1 MGLPSK
7 THYFFLTDANGRFY
21 YANYDVKGNP
31 VISTQSQ
38 PIPLKYSPAELK
50 NSKLTFAT
58 NQKYFSLVRAI
69 TYPLKF
75 IKDGADI
82 LRSCDYL
89 GSGYESIVY
98 LTVIQKDYNT
108 GKFVLA
114 YKGRIDFSRKQDDPR
129 TGYTVSTLD
138 ESAWSIL
145 AANESVLYQVDCSPT
160 NPKAV
165 RVLFDG
171 VTLNNRAVFQP
182 VSQLVAGD
190 GVTNHNTMVYPLSL
204 ISQDG
209 DSAGAI
215 LQSQQQ
221 TYLTGDSNSLIAYYK
236 AGLNALF
243 MSLYPVT
250 INVQGTISFT
260 TPSAGNMNDGF
271 RYTVMFQTYKN
282 FFTSYAPF
290 VIINSWHLSPN
301 TVYNTPFNKTISLDS
316 SEALY
321 LCIRNIT
328 DYSGHQWGTINV
340 ANITITTKTKSQPQL
355 CYGLRALDL
364 LQALVSK
371 ATRNKY
377 TIQSNYFT
385 ENNNDICLSGDAIRQ
400 VNNAYIQSSFADWFK
415 SFDAEYHLALR
426 IINGVLWIEPA
437 TSVYASGNDIFELG
451 EIRDLILTPAIDY
464 LANEVKV
471 GSPKQDYRH
480 SNGRYEF
487 NSTNSFSLPVTTV
500 QKVIDLTT
508 KYRTDSYGISFL
520 ILDYQ
525 GESSKDNLGDTDVFM
540 VKLSNTKGTAT
551 TPVETFVSL
560 TMDNA
565 PTAPY
570 IQYPQTGTCIT
581 NDKPTI
587 RGMATPSTLI
597 NIYADHTLDGSTTSD
612 STGAWSYTIATALQ
626 SYAYTTNPDG
636 TINVIHTGQHVIDA
650 TFTDDAGI
658 VNTTN
663 ITVDTTRTTATTLIT
678 PDGSVSLY
686 NNKPFLKGV
695 AQTSTTVTIT
705 IDGTV
710 AGTTTADGSCLWF
723 FQCGLLLDGLHN
735 IDINGIVTAITV
747 IPRSSITYPLIT
759 SFLDGFTE
767 TNNLPTITGVAMPN
781 VTVQLWLNYIP
792 ETMLGQTVSDGHG
805 NWSFTVLPQL
815 LPINP
820 PIPYI
825 PNGSNIISTGLVNN
839 VVLLDITGYLPN
851 KPLYSEIDGVIDNTI
866 FNTEYSPKR
875 MLLNRGAFWKSIF
888 YQLQNKQIVFEA
900 SDKNAL
906 LKTVLNGVTVQ
917 ENTSINISDLPDN
930 PLFLPIK
937 AKFKTQVNSTF
948 NEIFYNFSSGGY
960 LHGTYKGNDLFLM
973 PIGQMTQAN
982 ITDEVQEWEL
992 LLSPLNTLNNI
1003 SKLSKSG
1010 LTVQLMQNA
1019 ISHSDYN
1026 ELHFVQ
1032 YNYTKD
1038 AKYNTFDMYQ
1048 EWFKNRNPLYVSQPD
1063 YYQKIQ
1069 TCDIT
1074 VDQIVSN
1081 NLANLNLKIYNNATG
1096 VLVDTIVYTSVSSQP
1111 TISPDITQEAAITWN
1126 SYGAGTYF
1134 VVMCIDA
1141 TPLLI
1146 SEKVIVQDIWSN
1158 TILIESSSSVNK
1170 DNIFY
1175 STGFVSKMRIEGLVT
1190 NWTPEIV
1197 TYQNKDEIGNNQM
1210 LHSIP
1215 SRKKS
1220 IYFGDVMGLPDWAA
1234 IKVGLLI
1241 QNDTLLIE
1249 GQQYVM
1255 LADSKMERNDNE
1267 GYPMYYYKIDFEPAS
1282 NQHGLVAG
1290 GVNANLN
1297 SVVLVV
1303 DASAFGGASDT
1314 VIDITIN
1321 EN

>member
-1 MGLPSK
+1 M
-7 THYFFLTDANGRFY
+7 
-21 YANYDVKGNP
+21 
-31 VISTQSQ
+31 
-38 PIPLKYSPAELK
+38 
-50 NSKLTFAT
+50 
-58 NQKYFSLVRAI
+58 
-69 TYPLKF
+69 
-75 IKDGADI
+75 
-82 LRSCDYL
+82 
-89 GSGYESIVY
+89 
-98 LTVIQKDYNT
+98 
-108 GKFVLA
+108 
-114 YKGRIDFSRKQDDPR
+114 
-129 TGYTVSTLD
+129 
-138 ESAWSIL
+138 
-145 AANESVLYQVDCSPT
+145 DCSPT

-165 RVLFDG
+165 GVLFDG
-171 VTLNNRAVFQP
+171 VTLKDDITFQSVAATFNTSYNHGHERGTIPLALINQSGDSYGVITNGQAVNPLHGDSSEAVTDLNTGLIQFLYNNKYSSEP
-182 VSQLVAGD
+182 ITISGSISLIL
-190 GVTNHNTMVYPLSL
+190 HNTDYFINKGNFIVRL
-204 ISQDG
+204 
-209 DSAGAI
+209 A
-215 LQSQQQ
+215 
-221 TYLTGDSNSLIAYYK
+221 TYLHPFSTGSGDPLDIYNENI
-236 AGLNALF
+236 
-243 MSLYPVT
+243 
-250 INVQGTISFT
+250 TISII
-260 TPSAGNMNDGF
+260 GNL
-271 RYTVMFQTYKN
+271 TITA
-282 FFTSYAPF
+282 S
-290 VIINSWHLSPN
+290 
-301 TVYNTPFNKTISLDS
+301 FNKTITLDT
-316 SEALY
+316 SEYLY
-321 LCIRNIT
+321 LIYDFTNPHLHEATTIT
-328 DYSGHQWGTINV
+328 VISS
-340 ANITITTKTKSQPQL
+340 NITITTKTKSQPQL